1 MYTWKI
7 MKRKTREWRYLYM
20 AYSILYIGTTYS
32 KQKYRRG
39 LVPIS
44 PLGHF
49 NLHMVCVRI
58 QISWHSYNPFF
69 SICAHI
75 PIRQRSIC
83 IILYPLPKTEGAF
96 IIIFKTFFSL
106 RHWWCPE
113 VVYSHHPWCNRRCR
127 LCLVTRACT

>member
-44 PLGHF
+44 RLGHF
-49 NLHMVCVRI
+49 NLHMVCVHI

-75 PIRQRSIC
+75 PIRQRSHLHN
-83 IILYPLPKTEGAF
+83 IIPVTE
-96 IIIFKTFFSL
+96 
-106 RHWWCPE
+106 
-113 VVYSHHPWCNRRCR
+113 NRRGLYYNFLKHFFHLATGDVPRWFILIAHDATVIVVC
-127 LCLVTRACT
+127 A